1 MSLTIKAKNL
11 GVLRQAE
18 LTLGDITIIT
28 GENNTGKSLFA
39 NAIHGLLWM
48 HPECVDFELDE
59 EAVAFAIGQSELKVD
74 LTHYI
79 NEFDAIKANMC
90 SRYVS
95 QLDRVLFTYPQRFE
109 NTTIAITTDELNI
122 KDKKIDG
129 KFNLGKKQSIKYTKP
144 EGSTELSISFKNIQD
159 LIDKESW
166 GVDSKQFPPAKSLVN
181 TILSHAMLSDL
192 LPCPFII
199 TPERAGMLMFQDEI
213 SFQQIGHLDKI
224 AQKDRDVDLSRLL
237 RSGYPRYPLP
247 VHEELDFLQGIWAHV
262 ENGNSKGSI
271 ADKHPD
277 ILDEFS
283 CIVGGD
289 YLINEGHE
297 DSQDLLYFLPK
308 KAKRRL
314 RINECSSMVKS
325 LATLGL
331 YLKYGARPGDLLMI
345 DTPEVGLHPASQR
358 WMARLFAQLAN
369 VGVKVFIVT
378 HSDYIVKEFNALVML
393 NQDKP
398 HCRRIAQENGYRD
411 NELLTANQIRS
422 YETDK
427 DLMETADP
435 DDNKKDWQWVLKE
448 TDVDK
453 FLGVE
458 VPNFD
463 KTINDMNEILSDIVW
478 GAE

>member
-1 MSLTIKAKNL
+1 MSLTIKAENL

-59 EAVAFAIGQSELKVD
+59 EAVAIAIGQSELKVD
-74 LTHYI
+74 LTPYI
-79 NEFDAIKANMC
+79 NELDRLTSNMC
-90 SRYVS
+90 DRFVS
-95 QLDRVLFTYPQRFE
+95 QLDRVLFTYKQRFE
-109 NTTIAITTDELNI
+109 NTTMAVTTDEHNI
-122 KDKKIDG
+122 VDKKING
-129 KFNLGKKQSIKYTKP
+129 KIKFAKKQHIKYTKP
-144 EGSTELSISFKNIQD
+144 KGSNTLSIVFKNIQD
-159 LIDKESW
+159 MIDKESW
-166 GVDSKQFPPAKSLVN
+166 EVDSPQFPPAKSIVN

-199 TPERAGMLMFQDEI
+199 TADRSGMLMFQD
-213 SFQQIGHLDKI
+213 QIEFSHINHLDKI

-262 ENGNSKGSI
+262 ENSNSKGSI
-271 ADKHPD
+271 ADLYPD

-297 DSQDLLYFLPK
+297 DSSDLLFFLPK
-308 KAKRRL
+308 KAKRRM
-314 RINECSSMVKS
+314 RINECGSMVKS

-369 VGVKVFIVT
+369 AGMKVFIVT
-378 HSDYIVKEFNALVML
+378 HSDYIVKEFNTLVML

-398 HCRRIAQENGYRD
+398 HCKRIAQENGYRD
-411 NELLTANQIRS
+411 VELLTADQIKS

-427 DLMETADP
+427 DLVATADP
-435 DDNKKDWQWVLKE
+435 DDNKNEWQWVLKP

-453 FLGVE
+453 FLGVK

-463 KTINDMNEILSDIVW
+463 KTINDMNEMLSDIVW